1 MQKMW
6 AVDYNEIK
14 VYGAMAEPLCDQPY
28 WYVDDG
34 WCGKMGDT
42 LFYTRK
48 EGLDHLLRYVDAERR
63 TLVEKYIALIDEWCH
78 AED

>member
-1 MQKMW
+1 
-6 AVDYNEIK
+6 V
-14 VYGAMAEPLCDQPY
+14 
-28 WYVDDG
+28 
-34 WCGKMGDT
+34 GDT